1 MTVAVIA
8 DIVASRRLDDRAGA
22 QRSLV
27 DAVRAVERDLPV
39 AAAPLASVVGDELQG
54 EYDDLSAALASLLL
68 LRLALPDEVDCR
80 FGVGVG
86 EVRPIELADRTVP
99 EGPAWWAAREAIGHI
114 ERLQQ
119 RAAPLARTWIVLAE
133 GHDPTMT
140 EPSRSPRRAYVLSRD
155 QLVSAMSERSRRLTY
170 GRCVGR
176 SQRELADAEGISQSA
191 VSQALAAAGAAVL
204 VEGFEAS
211 HRDGALMIAAGLLLL
226 AVGAVDLIRQM
237 IRRRRWLAM
246 AVASV
251 VLVLISAGWM
261 P

>member
-22 QRSLV
+22 QRSIV
-27 DAVRAVERDLPV
+27 DAVQTVQRDLPV
-39 AAAPLASVVGDELQG
+39 AAAPLTPVVGDELQG
-54 EYDDLSAALASLLL
+54 EYDNLSGALASLLL
-68 LRLALPDEVDCR
+68 LRLALPDDVDCR

-99 EGPAWWAAREAIGHI
+99 EGPAWWAAREAIDHI

-133 GHDPTMT
+133 GQDATMT
-140 EPSRSPRRAYVLSRD
+140 ETVALARAYALGRD

-191 VSQALAAAGAAVL
+191 VSQALATAGAAAL
-204 VEGFEAS
+204 VEGF
-211 HRDGALMIAAGLLLL
+211 GALTAEVRA
-226 AVGAVDLIRQM
+226 
-237 IRRRRWLAM
+237 
-246 AVASV
+246 
-251 VLVLISAGWM
+251 
-261 P
+261 

>member
-22 QRSLV
+22 QRLIV
-27 DAVRAVERDLPV
+27 DAVQAVQRDLPV
-39 AAAPLASVVGDELQG
+39 AAAPLAPVVGDELQG
-54 EYDDLSAALASLLL
+54 EYDNLSGALASLLL
-68 LRLALPDEVDCR
+68 LRLALPDDVDCR

-99 EGPAWWAAREAIGHI
+99 EGPAWWAAREAIDHI

-133 GHDPTMT
+133 GQDATMT
-140 EPSRSPRRAYVLSRD
+140 ETVALARAYALGRD

-191 VSQALAAAGAAVL
+191 VSQALATAGAAAL
-204 VEGFEAS
+204 VEGF
-211 HRDGALMIAAGLLLL
+211 GALTAEVRA
-226 AVGAVDLIRQM
+226 
-237 IRRRRWLAM
+237 
-246 AVASV
+246 
-251 VLVLISAGWM
+251 
-261 P
+261 